1 MGHPCQAGPLML
13 RYDPES
19 RTDVVDLLSTQAFPV
34 VLVKLL
40 ALLAE

>member
-1 MGHPCQAGPLML
+1 ML

-19 RTDVVDLLSTQAFPV
+19 RTDVVDLLGTQAFHV